1 MNPTYFLD
9 QRHFLLTQ
17 PFGLSRMAGSRT
29 SGQNTFPVLLI
40 PWTFS
45 CSVQWSDRPIE
56 IVIN

>member
-9 QRHFLLTQ
+9 QRHFLLPQ

-29 SGQNTFPVLLI
+29 SGQDTFPVLLG

-45 CSVQWSDRPIE
+45 RSVHWSDRPMK